1 MSDIR
6 TPIFNQ
12 GAPAIGAAVY
22 DEDIYADSAILE
34 PYGHYRAIRHLA
46 PAVWLPRHRIW
57 AMGRHGD
64 VTAALRNHA
73 VFSSASGVAV
83 SEATNNMARGTTIS
97 SDPPEHERLR
107 KIIAAP
113 LTPAAV
119 ADLRPQL
126 ETAAESLVADLVARG
141 AFDAATD
148 LAQHLPLAI
157 VSQLVGLPDEGREK
171 MLDWAGATFDIFG
184 PENERTRQS
193 RPVVHEMREY
203 VNALASRDK
212 LRAGSWADRLLDH
225 VQSGAVPRDQFST
238 LLRDYLGPSLDTTI
252 FATANLIWLFSLYP
266 DQWDMVRE
274 DPALV
279 RNAISECVRLESPI
293 RGFTRKLSAD
303 LDIGDARLPQ
313 GARVLLL
320 YASANRDERRW
331 DQPEVFDVRRRTLD
345 QVGFGMGVHSCAGM
359 HLARAEIECLVR
371 ALIPRVRRFEAGL
384 PVRAVNN
391 TLRGLASLPVRVLQ

>member
-6 TPIFNQ
+6 TPILSR
-12 GAPAIGAAVY
+12 GALASGAAVY
-22 DEDIYADSAILE
+22 DEDIYADDAILE
-34 PYGHYRAIRHLA
+34 PYSHYRAIRDLA
-46 PAVWLPRHRIW
+46 PAVWLSRHGIW

-64 VTAALRNHA
+64 VAAALRNHA

-83 SEATNNMARGTTIS
+83 SEATNQTARGTTIS
-97 SDPPEHERLR
+97 SDPPEHARLR

-126 ETAAESLVADLVARG
+126 ETAAESLVADLVARET
-141 AFDAATD
+141 FDAATD
-148 LAQHLPLAI
+148 LAQHLPFAI
-157 VSQLVGLPDEGREK
+157 VSQLVGLPEEGREK

-193 RPVVHEMREY
+193 RPVVQEMREY
-203 VNALASRDK
+203 VNALASGDK
-212 LRAGSWADRLLDH
+212 LRAGSWADRLLGH
-225 VQSGAVPRDQFST
+225 VQSGAVPQDQFST

-266 DQWDMVRE
+266 DQWGMVRE

-303 LDIGDARLPQ
+303 VDIGDARLPQ

-331 DQPEVFDVRRRTLD
+331 DQPEVFDVRRRVVD

-359 HLARAEIECLVR
+359 HLARAEIECLIR
-371 ALIPRVRRFEAGL
+371 ALIPRVRRFEAGT

-391 TLRGLASLPVRVLQ
+391 TLRGFASLPVRVS